1 MKWIFPFAA
10 LGFIAAV
17 AAGCNMPF
25 LLSGSPPARRPSIA
39 ATGPRNVHEE
49 NARRPKVSGCQGKD
63 CPANAA
69 PADIAMKTKPAGM
82 QPRGGAAPGYGPR
95 LARMLAR
102 DELEKLAAAH
112 VLLDVP
118 DRMTAGSKA
127 KVEVRFADELR
138 GDFIKSLRDLGMAN
152 AEEIASASS
161 FRAQLSGDG
170 FEIDPPPS
178 EDEKT
183 IGTGAAAWSWDVAPM
198 RPGVRSLALTLAA
211 RVKVP
216 GGGEE
221 ERELPPIMRKVT
233 VESGSASAAPL
244 AVPNRWVW
252 IAAAAVLLIAAM
264 GGGVII
270 GRRQR
275 K

>member
-1 MKWIFPFAA
+1 MKWILPPAA
-10 LGFIAAV
+10 LGVIAAL
-17 AAGCNMPF
+17 AAGCNTRF
-25 LLSGSPPARRPSIA
+25 LLSESPPARPPSFAEIA
-39 ATGPRNVHEE
+39 AKQKQEDE
-49 NARRPKVSGCQGKD
+49 ARRQKAAQPS
-63 CPANAA
+63 AA
-69 PADIAMKTKPAGM
+69 PSVAVDATAMKAKPAALRA
-82 QPRGGAAPGYGPR
+82 RGDAAPGYGPR

-112 VLLDVP
+112 VQLDVP
-118 DRMTAGSKA
+118 DRMMAGNRA
-127 KVEVRFADELR
+127 KVEVRLADELR
-138 GDFIKSLRDLGMAN
+138 GEFIKSLQDLGMAN

-170 FEIDPPPS
+170 FKIETPPS
-178 EDEKT
+178 DDEKT
-183 IGTGAAAWSWDVAPM
+183 IGTGAAAWSWDVAPT

-221 ERELPPIMRKVT
+221 EREMPPIMRKVT
-233 VESGSASAAPL
+233 VESGAVSAAPL
-244 AVPNRWVW
+244 PLQNRWLW
-252 IAAAAVLLIAAM
+252 IVGAVILLGAAM
-264 GGGVII
+264 GGGIAI

>member
-1 MKWIFPFAA
+1 MKWNLPPALSLIAA
-10 LGFIAAV
+10 L

-25 LLSGSPPARRPSIA
+25 LLSGPPPARPPSFAEIA
-39 ATGPRNVHEE
+39 AKQKQEDA
-49 NARRPKVSGCQGKD
+49 ARRQTASGSPNVVST
-63 CPANAA
+63 A
-69 PADIAMKTKPAGM
+69 PASADAMMKAKSATLRS
-82 QPRGGAAPGYGPR
+82 RGDAAPGYGPR

-127 KVEVRFADELR
+127 KVEVRLADELR
-138 GDFIKSLRDLGMAN
+138 DEFIKSLQDLGMAN

-170 FEIDPPPS
+170 FKIGTPPS
-178 EDEKT
+178 DDEKT
-183 IGTGAAAWSWDVAPM
+183 IGTGAAVWSWDVAPM

-221 ERELPPIMRKVT
+221 EREMPPIMRKVT
-233 VESGSASAAPL
+233 VESGPASGAL
-244 AVPNRWVW
+244 QNRWLW
-252 IAAAAVLLIAAM
+252 IAAAVLLLIAAM
-264 GGGVII
+264 GGGIMI

>member
-1 MKWIFPFAA
+1 MKA
-10 LGFIAAV
+10 
-17 AAGCNMPF
+17 
-25 LLSGSPPARRPSIA
+25 
-39 ATGPRNVHEE
+39 
-49 NARRPKVSGCQGKD
+49 
-63 CPANAA
+63 
-69 PADIAMKTKPAGM
+69 KPASLRSSGA
-82 QPRGGAAPGYGPR
+82 AAPGYGPR

-118 DRMTAGSKA
+118 DRMMAGSRA
-127 KVEVRFADELR
+127 KVEVRLADELR
-138 GDFIKSLRDLGMAN
+138 GEFIKSLQDLGMAN

-170 FEIDPPPS
+170 FKIETPPS
-178 EDEKT
+178 DDEKT

-221 ERELPPIMRKVT
+221 EREMPPIMRKVT
-233 VESGSASAAPL
+233 VESGGASAAPL
-244 AVPNRWVW
+244 PLQNRWLW
-252 IAAAAVLLIAAM
+252 IVGAVILLVAAM
-264 GGGVII
+264 GGGVMI

-275 K
+275 R